1 LLLPVFLLQQ
11 TKKTRKSRIAIAEQN
26 ISKLEEGD
34 KPKCVIY
41 IGHLP
46 WGFSEEGIKK
56 YFCQFGEIE
65 NTFMPRSR
73 KTGRSKGYAFV
84 QFKEEET
91 AKIAAETMNNFIL
104 FDRILKCSIVE
115 DTKKYRLLFLKSK
128 RKFKFCN
135 KYKNFVEKRN
145 KEKSPEETKGY
156 VQFLL
161 EKEEERRKK
170 LKAKNIK
177 YDFPGYKQVINKYV
191 KKLKERSLN

>member
-1 LLLPVFLLQQ
+1 
-11 TKKTRKSRIAIAEQN
+11 
-26 ISKLEEGD
+26 
-34 KPKCVIY
+34 
-41 IGHLP
+41 
-46 WGFSEEGIKK
+46 
-56 YFCQFGEIE
+56 
-65 NTFMPRSR
+65 
-73 KTGRSKGYAFV
+73 
-84 QFKEEET
+84 
-91 AKIAAETMNNFIL
+91 MNNFIL

-145 KEKSPEETKGY
+145 KEKSPEETKSY
-156 VQFLL
+156 IQFLL

-170 LKAKNIK
+170 LKAKNIN